1 MNKII
6 EHAIEMIITYDRKG
20 KITACNRAASEELGY
35 EEDICGL
42 PLASVFVHGAE
53 NGQKDIFSIISD
65 QTESTDMLAYRK
77 NGTCF
82 PVFLRL
88 FPDYLVA
95 QNMTLFKNMEK
106 EVALLKAETEEMR
119 RVRNEFIANMTHEL
133 RTPIN
138 GIKGHASAMLT
149 DEPTADQKKTLQ
161 IIQRCCDD
169 MTAIIN
175 NILDFSK
182 LQAGKFELHET
193 RYDLY
198 ELLDYVIA
206 TNAAIINE
214 KGLRVTL
221 NIADNVPR
229 HVTGDDLRLRQ
240 ILNNLISNAV
250 KFTDAG
256 FIRVD
261 VNKQMQYKEETE
273 LFFMVSD
280 SGIGI
285 APEDRDRLFESF
297 SQVDSSS
304 TRKHGG
310 TGLGLVI
317 TKELVEL
324 MGGDIRVDSQKGK
337 GSNFSFV
344 VRVKTAEAE
353 EDVGS
358 NTLLADAAER
368 IFVVEEPQ
376 ESVYRF
382 GSAENVVEIQ
392 KKMQKLIL
400 ALELEAWEKAE
411 NIASGLK
418 RLLTEAPE
426 DVRKLLFRLEM
437 AVRKEDEGKSRE
449 RFAVLQEALGRWL

>member
-6 EHAIEMIITYDRKG
+6 ENNIEMVIAYDQEG
-20 KITACNRAASEELGY
+20 KITAYNRTAGEELGY
-35 EEDICGL
+35 GDDIIGL
-42 PLASVFVHGAE
+42 PLTSVFTQSAE
-53 NGQKDIFSIISD
+53 NGGKDIFFSQSD
-65 QTESTDMLAYRK
+65 KAESTDMVAYRK

-88 FPDYLVA
+88 FPGYLAA
-95 QNMTLFKNMEK
+95 QNMTAFKNMEK
-106 EVALLKAETEEMR
+106 ELALLKAEAEEMR
-119 RVRNEFIANMTHEL
+119 HVRNEFIANMTHEL
-133 RTPIN
+133 RTPVN
-138 GIKGHASAMLT
+138 GIKGHASAML
-149 DEPTADQKKTLQ
+149 ADGPSAEQKKTLH
-161 IIQRCCDD
+161 IIQRCCED

-182 LQAGKFELHET
+182 LEAGKFELHET
-193 RYDLY
+193 RFDLY

-206 TNAAIINE
+206 TNVAVINE

-229 HVTGDDLRLRQ
+229 HVSGDDLRLGQ

-250 KFTDAG
+250 KFTDVG
-256 FIRVD
+256 FIRID
-261 VNKQMQYKEETE
+261 VNRQMQYKEEAE

-317 TKELVEL
+317 TKELVEM
-324 MGGDIRVDSQKGK
+324 MGGTIRVDSQKGK
-337 GSNFSFV
+337 GSNFSFDI
-344 VRVKTAEAE
+344 RLKTAETE
-353 EDVGS
+353 EDRNNS
-358 NTLLADAAER
+358 YLFTDPAEP
-368 IFVVEEPQ
+368 IFLIEEPQ

-382 GSAENVVEIQ
+382 GAAENKVEIER
-392 KKMQKLIL
+392 KTQKLIL
-400 ALELEAWEKAE
+400 ALELEAWDKAE
-411 NIASGLK
+411 NIAAGLK
-418 RLLTEAPE
+418 RLMTEAPDE
-426 DVRKLLFRLEM
+426 VRKLLFRLEM
-437 AVRKEDEGKSRE
+437 AIRKEDQDKSRE
-449 RFAVLQEALGRWL
+449 RFEQLKNVLNID